1 MLHPGAQE
9 ARMSRWQKT
18 IVIPALA
25 LVVAAPPV
33 LALDQEQIRRE
44 PSTNEVL
51 ADGLI
56 ARPLALIG
64 TVIGA
69 AAFIVTLPFT
79 VPSKS
84 TDRAA
89 ETLVAKPAR
98 YTFKRPI
105 GQLDSCETLPETC
118 R

>member
-1 MLHPGAQE
+1 
-9 ARMSRWQKT
+9 MSRWKKT
-18 IVIPALA
+18 LVIPVLAVALGT
-25 LVVAAPPV
+25 PPV

-44 PSTNEVL
+44 PTEGEIL

-69 AAFIVTLPFT
+69 VAFVVTLPFT
-79 VPSKS
+79 VPSK
-84 TDRAA
+84 TTGRAA

>member
-1 MLHPGAQE
+1 
-9 ARMSRWQKT
+9 MSRWKKT

-25 LVVAAPPV
+25 LTLGTPPV

-44 PSTNEVL
+44 PTENEIL

-69 AAFIVTLPFT
+69 VAFVVTLPFT
-79 VPSKS
+79 IPSKS

-89 ETLVAKPAR
+89 EVLVAKPAQ